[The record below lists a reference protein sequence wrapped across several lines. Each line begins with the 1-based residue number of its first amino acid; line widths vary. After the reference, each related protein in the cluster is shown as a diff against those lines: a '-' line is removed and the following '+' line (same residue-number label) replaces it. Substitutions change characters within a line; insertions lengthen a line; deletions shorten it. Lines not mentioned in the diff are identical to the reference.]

1 MFECQLLASNSS
13 KEAFCLMP
21 YSVSDVQKVLLIAL
35 DPSKS
40 PGLDSLEL
48 YFLRITAADFIAKP
62 IAIILIK
69 M

>member
-1 MFECQLLASNSS
+1 
-13 KEAFCLMP
+13 MP

-62 IAIILIK
+62 IAIIFNQTLVNNEMPILWK
-69 M
+69 SAYVLP